1 MGLFLGFNVLNVW
14 APAIL
19 PAGGCMNTL
28 HCTFHICRQP
38 AFSTLN
44 RFRSRWTDLDKSS
57 NFHGLYLFRPV
68 NNQVTVC
75 YFEFEIIVDCSFHL
89 RILLAAVCPVSTVC
103 SHMQQPASPS
113 SSPLAQIKCYHTA
126 STCPLPS
133 LGQQPVNVSFKR
145 RSTSPV
151 NWSNVPCNTIHTVN
165 ILKGTCKFNIL
176 TVNISIQDVNILMD
190 SRYLYLDG

>member
-28 HCTFHICRQP
+28 PCTFHICRQP

-75 YFEFEIIVDCSFHL
+75 YFEFEIVVDCSFQL

-113 SSPLAQIKCYHTA
+113 SSPLAQIKCYHIA
-126 STCPLPS
+126 STCPQPNP
-133 LGQQPVNVSFKR
+133 GQQPVNDSFKLIDQMFDAMQLIR
-145 RSTSPV
+145 HNKYIER
-151 NWSNVPCNTIHTVN
+151 C
-165 ILKGTCKFNIL
+165 TCKINKLIYWWCL
-176 TVNISIQDVNILMD
+176 QDANFIIWQ
-190 SRYLYLDG
+190 